1 MKKKTLAALKSSVNE
16 KDVENAYRQAIRE
29 EQPDASFTSPHNT
42 DGYAQWTA
50 LDAKK
55 QPTNVRLLLEAKYDI
70 DLKSKVPMC
79 STLGQVLF
87 YLKKFGAAGE
97 ILPNVILIGDKNECF
112 VLSTDAV
119 VKFLD
124 LPIDWSVAPSTGSPE
139 LTRAL
144 VEGMNLLPYVY
155 DTDGNLDF
163 KAVLNKCE
171 TLAAGTINR
180 VRATTK
186 NLDVIFAYWVD
197 RVFNDKALSQVE
209 KVDVFLRCLFQPT
222 DVYLHPSKKG
232 TLIVPN
238 YPSGV
243 RVNAEQYRSFFDHF
257 QQGYKPSEVK
267 AFYAQKDRLIEDDTR
282 RRQGAFFTPT
292 IWVNEAHK
300 MIEKELGANWRDEC
314 IVWDCA
320 AGTGNLTRDYDFND
334 LIISTAEKSDIE
346 AITQQGY
353 NSNASIFQYD
363 FLNDDALSPFVVGPN
378 RIPDEVEARLK
389 MAAKS
394 GKRIVFFMNPPY
406 GTANNAGTEEGDHK
420 AGIALTEVNREM
432 KADKIGASSQQ
443 LYAQFMYRC
452 SKLAEH
458 YGFEKKTISTF
469 SVSTFMSSG
478 SYKPFR
484 DYWYSRFSFK
494 GGMIFQASN
503 FADVSSRWG
512 ISFTLWNEGKTD
524 ASLTLPVELKD
535 IQDFTVITNGI
546 KSLYNANNKEA
557 SSWVREPIKK
567 LKGVDAPQMSSGLKV
582 KECSGCRGTL
592 VPDALGYFGNN
603 ANNIMDS
610 GTLVYFVSGTSS
622 RSHGCSIMPG
632 ESFRRSTALYAARK
646 LVLEDWT
653 NQKDE
658 YLKPDETLNG
668 YQQWNDDAIIYSL
681 LHNSNNCSAMRDV
694 IYKDKSWRIKNNFFW
709 KTLPASKDALDTVET
724 PDLYKDVC
732 QEKQES
738 YLASILSGLNLSPEA
753 QKVIDL
759 MDALWIK
766 SLPSRE
772 SYASGKPELHLLA
785 HDAGVYQLKHLW
797 RDLFPEEWKELQDAF
812 KVLTEKLR
820 PGVYAYGFLKE

>member
-1 MKKKTLAALKSSVNE
+1 MKKKTLALLKSSVNE

-29 EQPDASFTSPHNT
+29 EQPSASFTSPHNT
-42 DGYAQWTA
+42 DGYAQWSSV
-50 LDAKK
+50 DAKN
-55 QPTNVRLLLEAKYDI
+55 QPVSVRLLLEAKYDI

-87 YLKKFGAAGE
+87 YLKKFGSAGE
-97 ILPNVILIGDKNECF
+97 VLPNVLLIGDKNECF

-171 TLAAGTINR
+171 TLAAGTVNR

-186 NLDVIFAYWVD
+186 NLDVIFTYWVD
-197 RVFNDKALSQVE
+197 RVFNDKVLTQVE
-209 KVDVFLRCLFQPT
+209 KVDVFLRCLFQPA

-238 YPSGV
+238 YPLGV

-257 QQGYKPSEVK
+257 QQGYKPSEIK
-267 AFYAQKDRLIEDDTR
+267 AFYAQKDRLIEDDVR

-300 MIEKELGANWRDEC
+300 MIEKELGTNWREEC

-346 AITQQGY
+346 AITQQDY
-353 NSNASIFQYD
+353 NANASIFQYD
-363 FLNDDALSPFVVGPN
+363 FLNDDALSPYVIGPN
-378 RIPDEVEARLK
+378 RIPASVDSQLK
-389 MAAKS
+389 EAAKA

-406 GTANNAGTEEGDHK
+406 AEDGVMGTGTETKKGV
-420 AGIALTEVNREM
+420 ALTATNKEM
-432 KADKIGASSQQ
+432 NVLGRAARQ
-443 LYAQFMYRC
+443 LYAQFMFRC
-452 SKLAEH
+452 SKIAEQ
-458 YGFEKKTISTF
+458 YGFEKKTVAVYSKPTF
-469 SVSTFMSSG
+469 ISSG

-494 GGMIFQASN
+494 DGMLFQASN
-503 FADVSSRWG
+503 FADVSGAWG

-524 ASLTLPVELKD
+524 ASLPLPVELKEF
-535 IQDFTVITNGI
+535 QDFTIITPGN
-546 KSLYNANNKEA
+546 KSLYNADGREA
-557 SSWVREPIKK
+557 SEWVETSQKTTGDTPKF
-567 LKGVDAPQMSSGLKV
+567 SSGLKIQE
-582 KECSGCRGTL
+582 KWSGGSSIGSLGILCSK
-592 VPDALGYFGNN
+592 GNN
-603 ANNIMDS
+603 LVDS
-610 GTLVYFVSGTSS
+610 ATGCMFLSGKPTDKG
-622 RSHGCSIMPG
+622 RRHFDLLPINWH
-632 ESFRRSTALYAARK
+632 RSTALYAARK
-646 LVLEDWT
+646 LVAGNWMND
-653 NQKDE
+653 KDE
-658 YLKPDETLNG
+658 YLKPDETIAG
-668 YQQWNDDAIIYSL
+668 YQQWNDDAMVYSL
-681 LHNSNNCSAMRDV
+681 LHNSNNCTAMRDV
-694 IYKDKSWRIKNNFFW
+694 SYKSKSWRIKNNFFW
-709 KTLPASKDALDTVET
+709 KTLEASKDALDTVET
-724 PDLYKDVC
+724 PDLYKDAC
-732 QEKQES
+732 QDKQDS
-738 YLASILSGLNLSPEA
+738 YLASILPSLNLSPEA
-753 QKVIDL
+753 KTVIDL
-759 MDALWIK
+759 LDALWTK

-772 SYASGKPELHLLA
+772 SYAAGKPELHLLA

-797 RDLFPEEWKELQDAF
+797 RELFPEEWKALQDAF

-820 PGVYAYGFLKE
+820 PGVYVYGFLKE